1 MSMKRAKSSSRGKKD
16 ADSISPIFGKKDIE
30 PKWSYKE
37 HVACEAEEAFVP
49 YSMSQTFAKKALITH
64 PKWGKGIV
72 ISTEGGR
79 IEVIFADETRKL
91 AHGA

>member
-16 ADSISPIFGKKDIE
+16 SDSISPIFGKKDVE

-37 HVACEAEEAFVP
+37 HVAGEADDAFVP
-49 YSMSQTFAKKALITH
+49 YSMSKTFEKKALITH
-64 PKWGKGIV
+64 PKFGKGLV

-79 IEVIFADETRKL
+79 LEVMFEDDTRKL
-91 AHGA
+91 AHGG